1 MRIRS
6 KTAAFTLVE
15 MLMSVG
21 CGTFI
26 LAAVI
31 TASVSLQRSYAA
43 IDSYS
48 TSEINQLRVLD
59 YVALDIR
66 RALSVCV
73 TSSALTLTLPVY
85 YNSTSNTAVP
95 NTPSATAGNMTACDG
110 SAISPYMYYG
120 SSSGVVTVSYQKSGS
135 DFTRIVTAPNGGS
148 TTTTTKTIARNVAA
162 FAVTSSDNTTGSV
175 KCSIMFFP
183 TFIRNT
189 GYGTWYSGTTLDNTK
204 GTDGDWFVITPTSD
218 GSNASTVGNAY
229 YKSGGTFS
237 IIENVKATQVYI
249 NAYLRNPVT
258 DQS

>member
-15 MLMSVG
+15 MLMSLG
-21 CGTFI
+21 CGSLI

-31 TASVSLQRSYAA
+31 TSSVSMQRSYAA
-43 IDSYS
+43 IDLYS
-48 TSEINQLRVLD
+48 TSETNQLRVLD

-85 YNSTSNTAVP
+85 YSSTSNTAVP
-95 NTPSATAGNMTACDG
+95 NTPNSTTGNMTACDG
-110 SAISPYMYYG
+110 SSISPYMYYG
-120 SSSGVVTVSYQKSGS
+120 SSSGVVTVVYQKSGTS
-135 DFTRIVTAPNGGS
+135 FTRTVTAPSGGS
-148 TTTTTKTIARNVAA
+148 TITTTKAIATNVAA

-183 TFIRNT
+183 TFTRNT

-204 GTDGDWFVITPTSD
+204 GTDGDWFVIIPATD
-218 GSNASTVGNAY
+218 GSNATSVGNAY
-229 YKSGGTFS
+229 YKTGGTFS
-237 IIENVKATQVYI
+237 LIDNVKATQVYI